1 MKKAIRCPDHD
12 DKNASAVI
20 FYRQDGSQWLH
31 CLAGNCGTSRLYKE
45 GEQMKVTEDEEY
57 DENIYGIDVK
67 QCFNHLE
74 ILEEFEREKGI
85 DSDMISNMG
94 GFPTDTGY
102 LGFKYGKNRE
112 VYRNLL
118 KNDNPRF
125 INVGGNKGLFG
136 DEMLDMWEGDEIFL
150 VEGLTDYISFKFKFG
165 NNVVCSFGSELSEE
179 QAYLLRTNTVFIL
192 YDRDFAGFKGAKQ
205 AEARLKEIG
214 ATPIIFE
221 LPNGIHLNAHGK
233 KIDVNYLLH
242 KECDAFKEWLW
253 SKLKKYKNFDDN
265 YLDIFKKRTP
275 LKSFNTDIP
284 KFKMTEGGLYII
296 SGPPKTGKSTMGV
309 SLLDQFSMQG
319 GYVLY
324 CNYDSSKDEIVAR
337 LASRYSEDSWT
348 SIETDPSI
356 IGEYTEVP
364 LKQCLKNIKIV
375 NGLTIDEIKYC
386 KKYYTHVI
394 IDYIQ
399 RIPNYDNDKVR
410 GLERIM
416 DILSDLVSNEGM
428 TIVGISRQSLSGNPY
443 SGSASIP
450 YHAHATIILDKTS
463 DDVMSCNI
471 DFNRKG
477 ETGTFLFK
485 MNYQHQRL
493 KPVKLNDIA
502 EEKMGKLW
510 FGEKK

>member
-1 MKKAIRCPDHD
+1 MKI
-12 DKNASAVI
+12 
-20 FYRQDGSQWLH
+20 
-31 CLAGNCGTSRLYKE
+31 
-45 GEQMKVTEDEEY
+45 TEEEEY
-57 DENIYGIDVK
+57 DETIYGVDVK

-85 DSDMISNMG
+85 DSNMISQLG

-102 LGFKYGKNRE
+102 LGFKYGKDRE

-118 KNDNPRF
+118 KNNKPRF
-125 INVGGNKGLFG
+125 INVGNNRGLFG
-136 DEMLDMWEGDEIFL
+136 DEMLDTWEGDEIFL

-165 NNVVCSFGSELSEE
+165 DNVVCSFGSELSEE

-205 AEARLKEIG
+205 AEARLKEVG

-221 LPNGIHLNAHGK
+221 LPNGINLNAHGN

-242 KECDAFKEWLW
+242 KETEAFKEWLW
-253 SKLKKYKNFDDN
+253 GKLKKYRNFDGD
-265 YLDIFKKRTP
+265 YLDVFKKRSQ
-275 LKSFNTDIP
+275 LKSYTTDLP
-284 KFKMTEGGLYII
+284 KFRMTEGGLYII

-309 SLLDQFSMQG
+309 SLMDQFSMQG

-337 LASRYSEDSWT
+337 LASRYTDTLGWTTIEANPQLLEVDHHGVEDK
-348 SIETDPSI
+348 I
-356 IGEYTEVP
+356 
-364 LKQCLKNIKIV
+364 KQCLKNIKIV

-416 DILSDLVSNEGM
+416 DTLSDLASNEGM

-450 YHAHATIILDKTS
+450 YHAHATMILDKTD

-471 DFNRKG
+471 DVNRKG
-477 ETGTFLFK
+477 ETGIFLFK
-485 MNYQHQRL
+485 VDYQHQKL
-493 KPVKLNDIA
+493 KPVKLNEIA
-502 EEKMGKLW
+502 EEKMGKLY
-510 FGEKK
+510 FGDNKQ